1 MNIGSETTGPVPA
14 GTWRDVFTRQHA
26 VPLATLC
33 LGVAI
38 YALNGFL
45 VTTALPTAVL
55 TIGGLDLIGWS
66 LTVYLV
72 AAITAGS
79 VAALLKSCLGARRA
93 LLLPALLFLAGT
105 LCAASAQT
113 MAQVLAGRVLQGAG
127 EGVIAALCYALIP
140 EMFPARLVPKVFG
153 VEAVVW
159 ALAAFGGPLAAGWLT
174 ETLSWRAAFLLS
186 VPMALIFMALVL
198 RVVPQGRPTT
208 RPATRPATRPI
219 GRPPLLRLAVCA
231 TGIMLVALA
240 GVQAE
245 PWRIAAGLALA
256 LLALAALFR
265 LDATSRLRL
274 FPTDAFNPRT
284 TLGAALWVVLLMP
297 VAQAATS
304 VYLVLLVEHVWQY
317 GPTSAGQIQAL
328 MALSWSGVA
337 LLVAH
342 ADDPRRQ
349 VFFIRAGCWSL
360 VLGLFCVLLAVWNAN
375 LWLLL
380 GAQVAI
386 GAGFGLSWAFLSH
399 AVMQAAR
406 DGERDRA
413 SAMLPTVQ
421 SGGYALGGAIA
432 GLLANT
438 SGLTAAL
445 EVPDALLPVAW
456 LLGAACLLALLATLA
471 SWRVNP

>member
-1 MNIGSETTGPVPA
+1 MSGAA
-14 GTWRDVFTRQHA
+14 GTWGEVFARRHA

-55 TIGGLDLIGWS
+55 RIGGLELIGWS

-72 AAITAGS
+72 AAITAGA
-79 VAALLKSCLGARRA
+79 VAALLKARLGARRA
-93 LLLPALLFLAGT
+93 LLLPALLFIAGT
-105 LCAASAQT
+105 LCAATAQS
-113 MAQVLAGRVLQGAG
+113 MPQVLAGRLLQGAG

-174 ETLSWRAAFLLS
+174 ETLSWRAAFLVS
-186 VPMALIFMALVL
+186 VPMALLFMGLVL
-198 RVVPQGRPTT
+198 RVVPPG
-208 RPATRPATRPI
+208 RPATTASATQASTS
-219 GRPPLLRLAVCA
+219 PPLLRLALCA

-240 GVQAE
+240 GIQAE

-256 LLALAALFR
+256 ILALAAPFR
-265 LDATSRLRL
+265 LDAASRLRL
-274 FPTDAFNPRT
+274 FPTDAFNPRS

-304 VYLVLLVEHVWQY
+304 VYLVLLVEHAWHY
-317 GPTSAGQIQAL
+317 GPTRAGQIQAL

-337 LLVAH
+337 VLVAQ
-342 ADDPRRQ
+342 AATARMQ
-349 VFFIRAGCWSL
+349 IFCIRAGCL
-360 VLGLFCVLLAVWNAN
+360 ALALGLLCVLLAVWRVD

-380 GAQVAI
+380 LAQCAI

-413 SAMLPTVQ
+413 AAMLPTVQ

-445 EVPDALLPVAW
+445 WLPGATLPVGW
-456 LLGAACLLALLATLA
+456 LLGVATVLALLATLA
-471 SWRVNP
+471 SWRVRPAA

>member
-1 MNIGSETTGPVPA
+1 
-14 GTWRDVFTRQHA
+14 

-55 TIGGLDLIGWS
+55 RIGGLELIGWS
-66 LTVYLV
+66 LTIYLV

-79 VAALLKSCLGARRA
+79 VAALLKARLGARRA

-105 LCAASAQT
+105 LLAASAT
-113 MAQVLAGRVLQGAG
+113 GMPQVLAGRLLQGAG

-140 EMFPARLVPKVFG
+140 EMFPAGLVAKVFG

-159 ALAAFGGPLAAGWLT
+159 ALAAFGGPLAAGLLT
-174 ETLSWRAAFLLS
+174 ETLSWRAAFLVS
-186 VPMALIFMALVL
+186 VPMVLIFMALVL
-198 RVVPQGRPTT
+198 RVVPPTPPT
-208 RPATRPATRPI
+208 PGAGA
-219 GRPPLLRLAVCA
+219 RPPLLRLALCA
-231 TGIMLVALA
+231 AGIMLVALA
-240 GVQAE
+240 GVQE
-245 PWRIAAGLALA
+245 RPWRIAAGLGLA

-265 LDATSRLRL
+265 LDLASRLRL
-274 FPTDAFNPRT
+274 FPTDAFDPRT

-304 VYLVLLVEHVWQY
+304 VYLVLLVEHVWRY
-317 GPTSAGQIQAL
+317 GPTRAGQIQAL

-337 LLVAH
+337 VLVAQ
-342 ADDPRRQ
+342 AATPRMQ
-349 VFFIRAGCWSL
+349 IALIRGGCLSL
-360 VLGLFCVLLAVWNAN
+360 ALGLFCALLAVWGAS

-380 GAQVAI
+380 LAQLAI

-399 AVMQAAR
+399 AVMRAAR
-406 DGERDRA
+406 EGERDRA

-421 SGGYALGGAIA
+421 SGGYALGGAVA
-432 GLLANT
+432 GLLANA

-445 EVPDALLPVAW
+445 WVPGSVLPVGW
-456 LLGAACLLALLATLA
+456 LLGGAILLALLATLA
-471 SWRVNP
+471 SWRVRPTLPERDGYIS